1 MLAAGLKERK
11 TSGAQIKET
20 PNGWRLGLD
29 PGNASSY
36 RLVQLDNYAGLAR
49 RAFPHSAP
57 VKMQLSARAS
67 HKELPGTWGFG
78 LWNDPFGFSLGL
90 GGTRGR
96 LPALPNAAWFFFA
109 SPQNH
114 LSLRNEL
121 PGSGA
126 LAATYS
132 SPRIPAFVLAPAT
145 VAVPLLALP
154 LTSRWLRRQAARVIH
169 QDVISLTIDPTLW
182 HEYEL
187 IWQNDGIKFSVDGE
201 LTLQTAIVPRP
212 PLALVLWLD
221 NQFAAWQPSGRMSYG
236 TLATPPDCWVEIKD
250 LRLN

>member
-1 MLAAGLKERK
+1 MLAAGLKERT
-11 TSGAQIKET
+11 TSHAHIKEISG
-20 PNGWRLGLD
+20 GWRLELD
-29 PGNASSY
+29 EGSPGTY
-36 RLVQLDNYAGLAR
+36 RLAQLDNYAGLSR
-49 RAFPHSAP
+49 GAFPHSAP
-57 VKMQLSARAS
+57 FKVQLNARAS

-90 GGTRGR
+90 GGTHGR

-109 SPQNH
+109 SQQNH

-126 LAATYS
+126 LAATFQ
-132 SPRIPAFVLAPAT
+132 SPRIPALALAPA
-145 VAVPLLALP
+145 VIALPLLAWAP
-154 LTSRWLRRQAARVIH
+154 TSRWLRRQASKVIR
-169 QDVISLTIDPTLW
+169 QDAVTLNIDATDW

-187 IWQNDGIKFSVDGE
+187 IWRNDLLKFSMDGK
-201 LTLQTAIVPRP
+201 LVLQTPIKPRP

-221 NQFAAWQPSGRMSYG
+221 NQYAAWQPSGRLSYG
-236 TLATPPDCWVEIKD
+236 ASSTPPDCWVEMKG